1 MTIISRETLNN
12 CIITTDSFS
21 KYNGKTI
28 ESVVYLNIPDDY
40 PRDNPMITNCLT
52 LKFTD
57 GTQCVIGGI
66 SWTLGRD

>member
-1 MTIISRETLNN
+1 MITISKETLNN
-12 CIITTDSFS
+12 RIITTDSFS

-28 ESVVYLNIPDDY
+28 ESAVYQNIPDDF
-40 PRDNPMITNCLT
+40 PRDNPMIMNYLT